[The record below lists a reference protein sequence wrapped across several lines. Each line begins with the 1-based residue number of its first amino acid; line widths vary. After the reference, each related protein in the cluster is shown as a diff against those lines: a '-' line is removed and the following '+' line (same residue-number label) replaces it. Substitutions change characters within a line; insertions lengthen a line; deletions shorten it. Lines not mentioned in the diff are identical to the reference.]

1 MLLTGYGL
9 KFQRAPSLGS
19 IDLQSGSQNSERTI
33 YLLDYQCITKDVT
46 QEQPDG
52 RDARGKVCGKGL
64 VAFTVSPRLPL
75 FLHLHVFTNLEVLQ
89 TASLGFL

>member
-1 MLLTGYGL
+1 M
-9 KFQRAPSLGS
+9 GS

-33 YLLDYQCITKDVT
+33 YLLDYQCITKDMT

-52 RDARGKVCGKGL
+52 RDTRGKVCGKGL
-64 VAFTVSPRLPL
+64 VAFRVSPRLPL

-89 TASLGFL
+89 TASFGFL